1 VASVTLYSILLYFIL
16 ILILSIELIL
26 KIILF
31 NILLSFNPP
40 PVLGVPSIW
49 RFIPL
54 GGSLGFSFFY
64 LFYFPFG
71 FLNSFLF
78 FLSPAT
84 EGGAGVLRPEGGA
97 GAGGGGGVSV
107 KYVCC
112 KVVSPYIR
120 VE

>member
-16 ILILSIELIL
+16 NLNLNL

-40 PVLGVPSIW
+40 PVVGFPSIW
-49 RFIPL
+49 RYIPL

-64 LFYFPFG
+64 IFYFPFG

-97 GAGGGGGVSV
+97 GAGGGGGGGGVSV